1 MENKNSENEDEDD
14 SVAVFYSRSCVSFEF
29 FGKKISASKKH
40 EMINRAMAELC
51 DKEYVDEK
59 TGTRMKIGVILSI

>member
-1 MENKNSENEDEDD
+1 MS
-14 SVAVFYSRSCVSFEF
+14 SRGIETCKE
-29 FGKKISASKKH
+29 H